1 MIKKKVSL
9 VGFGSIGK
17 KHFSS
22 LKKFIPEKNIQIISS
37 QNLEIENISKNIQ
50 DLDKFDPDIII
61 DCTPTYQHL
70 ENCNYFQ
77 KSLKNKIILVEKPI
91 FVKKEQ
97 LSRENCN
104 QYFCAYNLR
113 FHPFIEI
120 IKEIVPHGNGTSWT
134 PSRNL
139 IEKIKFNCLSYLPNW
154 RKKDYRKSYSSDAET
169 GGGVALELSHEID
182 LALSIFGSLQ
192 TKKCIYKKQSDL
204 DIQAND
210 FLFLDLDTK
219 NKIKCEITLD
229 IANKNEQRDITLFS
243 DEVKINLD
251 FLTSEIKN
259 ISPETNA
266 ILDTK
271 KTNFFIK
278 NTYDEQIKSL
288 LDNDVK
294 KLCTL
299 EEALKVL
306 EFIEGLQ
313 DNE

>member
-9 VGFGSIGK
+9 IGFGSIGK

-22 LKKFIPEKNIQIISS
+22 LRKFIPEKNIQIISS
-37 QNLEIENISKNIQ
+37 QDLEIENISKNIQ

-61 DCTPTYQHL
+61 DCTPTHQHL
-70 ENCNYFQ
+70 ENCNYIEE
-77 KSLKNKIILVEKPI
+77 SLKNKCILVEKPI
-91 FVKKEQ
+91 FVKNEQ
-97 LSRENCN
+97 FSSENN
-104 QYFCAYNLR
+104 TYFCAYNLR

-120 IKEIVPHGNGTSWT
+120 IKEIISQN
-134 PSRNL
+134 N
-139 IEKIKFNCLSYLPNW
+139 IEKIIFNCLSYLPNW

-243 DEVKINLD
+243 DEVKINFD
-251 FLTSEIKN
+251 FLTSEIKY
-259 ISPETNA
+259 ISLKTNA

-271 KTNFFIK
+271 KTNFFIQ

-306 EFIEGLQ
+306 EFIEELQ